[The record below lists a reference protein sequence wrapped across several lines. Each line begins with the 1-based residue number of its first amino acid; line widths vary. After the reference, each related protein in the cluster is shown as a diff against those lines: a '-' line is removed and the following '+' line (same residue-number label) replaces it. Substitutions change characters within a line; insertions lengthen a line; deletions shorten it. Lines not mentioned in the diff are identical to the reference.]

1 MAEKVRYHLE
11 KSAPELEDLHKKG
24 LFTKP
29 ELSIIMRRRTEF
41 EHRIT
46 GRHATQRDFVRY
58 AEYEMNV
65 ERLRKKR
72 VARLKPEK
80 EGISQWA
87 GPRRILYIFD
97 RATQKFK
104 GDLSLW
110 MQYLNYAR
118 QQRSVNVVTKIFTQL
133 LSLNPTKPEVWIL
146 AAKYEFEHNAS
157 IKAARSIMQ
166 RGLRFNADSE
176 TLFLEYFRLELLFVS
191 KARAR
196 RDLLDA
202 LVDTEAGV
210 EDEGRSSDEL
220 IELPDVES
228 VKGLLKTLPEF
239 DATMLSGD
247 TPAARGAVALAVYDA
262 ATATLVDTQSFA
274 FQALEVIDS
283 FVDLDRHDL
292 STHIVI
298 HLKTLYPADDNVL
311 LLDITLPIRHVE
323 HDDHRFPDLLKLTI
337 AKYSNLADK
346 SWNLKQLISNHMD
359 RYLDPSLHPPLDP
372 NIKLVIEK
380 TFKN

>member
-1 MAEKVRYHLE
+1 MRYHLE
-11 KSAPELEDLHKKG
+11 KSAPELEDLYEKG

-29 ELSIIMRRRTEF
+29 ELSVIMRRRTEF

-46 GRHATQRDFVRY
+46 GRHSTQRDFTRY

-65 ERLRKKR
+65 ERLRRKR
-72 VARLKPEK
+72 VARIKPER

-87 GPRRILYIFD
+87 GPRRILYIYD

-118 QQRSVNVVTKIFTQL
+118 QQRSANVVSKIFTQL
-133 LSLNPTKPEVWIL
+133 LALNPTRPEVWIM

-157 IKAARSIMQ
+157 IKAARAIMQ
-166 RGLRFNADSE
+166 RGLRFNNDSE

-196 RDLLDA
+196 RELLDA

-210 EDEGRSSDEL
+210 DDGRASDEV
-220 IELPDVES
+220 IELPDVDS
-228 VKGLLKTLPEF
+228 VKRVLKTLPEF
-239 DATMLSGD
+239 DSAMLAGD

-262 ATATLVDTQSFA
+262 AMEALVDRRSFA
-274 FQALEVIDS
+274 FKALEAVDP
-283 FVDLDRHDL
+283 FADLDRHRL
-292 STHIVI
+292 STHIVDN
-298 HLKTLYPADDNVL
+298 LKTLYPADDEVT
-311 LLDITLPIRHVE
+311 LLDVVLPIRHVE
-323 HDDHRFPDLLKLTI
+323 PSDPQFPDLLKLVI
-337 AKYSNLADK
+337 SKYAQLDK
-346 SWNLKQLISNHMD
+346 TWSLKQLVRSHMD
-359 RYLDPSLHPPLDP
+359 QYLDPDLQPPLDS

-380 TFKN
+380 TFSK